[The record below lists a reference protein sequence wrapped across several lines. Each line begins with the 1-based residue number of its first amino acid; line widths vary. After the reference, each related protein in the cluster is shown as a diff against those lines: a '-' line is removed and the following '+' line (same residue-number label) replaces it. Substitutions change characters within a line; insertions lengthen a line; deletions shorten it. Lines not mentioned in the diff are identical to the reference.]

1 MDVSSHTTLL
11 PTGDVPEWVQ
21 LLPAGS
27 FSGVDGRGPYILR
40 NPENVIAA
48 SMAAQKLPIDE
59 NHSTQRAPAL
69 GQPSPAQAWIVALQS
84 RADGIWGQVEWND
97 GGRALMTQKKYRGLS
112 PVFAHEKDGTVTRI
126 ISAALTNSPN
136 LGQLASLNT
145 EQTHTQSGADMDI
158 ATLRAALGLPE
169 TADEAAV
176 LTAIAT
182 QKQTVAAHTAT
193 ITNLQAATVPLAEFV
208 ALQTQVAAGET
219 ARRHEKA
226 VAFIDAAI
234 KDGKAL
240 GPVRERMIAMH
251 VADPAG
257 AEALVAGLPSLKTAA
272 GGTYVAEH
280 DAGDGDGL
288 TAMDSQVIKKMGL
301 KKEDFLKT
309 KKSMAEGSAA

>member
-1 MDVSSHTTLL
+1 
-11 PTGDVPEWVQ
+11 
-21 LLPAGS
+21 
-27 FSGVDGRGPYILR
+27 
-40 NPENVIAA
+40 
-48 SMAAQKLPIDE
+48 
-59 NHSTQRAPAL
+59 
-69 GQPSPAQAWIVALQS
+69 
-84 RADGIWGQVEWND
+84 
-97 GGRALMTQKKYRGLS
+97 MTQKKYRGLS

-208 ALQTQVAAGET
+208 ALQTQ
-219 ARRHEKA
+219 EKA